1 MGPRF
6 GAGAYAS
13 VGVESG
19 VLTASPH
26 QLINML
32 FDGAGVAIRTAGMHM
47 QAGNTARKGEAI
59 SHALDIVNN
68 GLLAAL
74 DMEGGGEL
82 AQRLAALYDY
92 IARRLLS
99 ANLDNDRKA
108 LDEAGQLLEEIGSA
122 WREIGPRAIR
132 PSA

>member
-1 MGPRF
+1 MSPRT

-13 VGVESG
+13 IGVESN
-19 VLTASPH
+19 VLAASPH

-47 QAGNTARKGEAI
+47 QAGRTAAKGEAI
-59 SHALDIVNN
+59 SRALDIVNN

-74 DMEGGGEL
+74 DVQRGGEL
-82 AQRLAALYDY
+82 AQRLASLYEY

-99 ANLDNDRKA
+99 ANLHNDKAA

-122 WREIGPRAIR
+122 WREIGPRTGWS
-132 PSA
+132 PT

>member
-1 MGPRF
+1 MSPRV

-13 VGVESG
+13 VGVEST

-32 FDGAGVAIRTAGMHM
+32 FEGARVAIRTAGMHM
-47 QAGNTARKGEAI
+47 QAGHTARKGEAI
-59 SHALDIVNN
+59 SRALDIVNN

-74 DMEGGGEL
+74 YE
-82 AQRLAALYDY
+82 Y

-99 ANLDNDRKA
+99 ANLNNDKAA

-122 WREIGPRAIR
+122 WREIGPRTGHL
-132 PSA
+132 ST

>member
-1 MGPRF
+1 MSPRV

-13 VGVESG
+13 VGVESN
-19 VLTASPH
+19 VLMASPY

-32 FDGAGVAIRTAGMHM
+32 FDGAGVAIRTAAMHM
-47 QAGNTARKGEAI
+47 QAGRMAQKGEAV
-59 SHALDIVNN
+59 SRALDIVNN

-74 DMEGGGEL
+74 DVERGGDL
-82 AQRLAALYDY
+82 AQRLASLYEY

-99 ANLDNDRKA
+99 ANLNNDQAA

-122 WREIGPRAIR
+122 WREIGPRTVQQ
-132 PSA
+132 PS

>member
-1 MGPRF
+1 MSPRF

-13 VGVESG
+13 VGVESN
-19 VLTASPH
+19 VLAASPS

-47 QAGNTARKGEAI
+47 QAGRMAPKGEAI
-59 SHALDIVNN
+59 SRALDIVNN

-74 DMEGGGEL
+74 DVERGGEL
-82 AQRLAALYDY
+82 AQRLASLYDY

-99 ANLDNDRKA
+99 ANLNNDRAA
-108 LDEAGQLLEEIGSA
+108 LDEAGRLLEEIGSA
-122 WREIGPRAIR
+122 WREIVPQTARQ
-132 PSA
+132 PS

>member
-1 MGPRF
+1 MSPRT

-13 VGVESG
+13 VGVESN
-19 VLTASPH
+19 VLAASPH
-26 QLINML
+26 QLIDML

-47 QAGNTARKGEAI
+47 QAGRTAAKGEAI
-59 SHALDIVNN
+59 SRALDIVNN

-74 DMEGGGEL
+74 DVQRGGEL
-82 AQRLAALYDY
+82 AQRLASLYEY

-99 ANLDNDRKA
+99 ANLHNDKAA

-122 WREIGPRAIR
+122 WREIGPRTGWS
-132 PSA
+132 PT

>member
-1 MGPRF
+1 MSPRT

-13 VGVESG
+13 VGVESI
-19 VLTASPH
+19 VLAASPH

-32 FDGAGVAIRTAGMHM
+32 FDGAGVAIRTAGAHM
-47 QAGNTARKGEAI
+47 QAGRMAAKGEAI
-59 SHALDIVNN
+59 SRALDIINN

-74 DMEGGGEL
+74 DVQRGGEL
-82 AQRLAALYDY
+82 AQRLASLYEY

-99 ANLDNDRKA
+99 ANLHNDKAA

-122 WREIGPRAIR
+122 WREIGPRTGWS
-132 PSA
+132 PT